1 MPRDYVW
8 CLNPLLSKEHT
19 ITNVCSTWKLI
30 NSLAPHRNSIISLQ
44 SRWLTTDIM
53 RGLDQRE
60 SDWVVTTR
68 CALQIK
74 SLNKS
79 LLWVMCCITR
89 TPEFL
94 LVRSTRSGQTSQ
106 VWQMSLLKTKGE
118 TWPRLK
124 KAGRAELSELPQST
138 MMPFI
143 VAIRN

>member
-1 MPRDYVW
+1 MHWDVW
-8 CLNPLLSKEHT
+8 CLNPPLSKEHT
-19 ITNVCSTWKLI
+19 ITNVCSTWKII
-30 NSLAPHRNSIISLQ
+30 NSLAPHRNGIISLQ
-44 SRWLTTDIM
+44 NRWLTTDDM
-53 RGLDQRE
+53 KGHN
-60 SDWVVTTR
+60 W
-68 CALQIK
+68 IK
-74 SLNKS
+74 ENLIVSCDYKVCPKNKKS

-94 LVRSTRSGQTSQ
+94 LVRSVRSGQTSQ